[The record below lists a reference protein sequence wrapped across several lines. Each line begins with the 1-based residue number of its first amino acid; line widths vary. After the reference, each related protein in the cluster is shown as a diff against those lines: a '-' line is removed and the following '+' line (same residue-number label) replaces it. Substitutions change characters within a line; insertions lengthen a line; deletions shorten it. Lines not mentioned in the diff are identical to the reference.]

1 MVGLSTARSIL
12 IRRSEG
18 CNQAIAKRVGMIRK
32 GWFVQVSLLEGLERA
47 ARRTADRGFAR
58 SKNMLLALN
67 FRWLVSGAQL

>member
-32 GWFVQVSLLEGLERA
+32 GWFEKHIPQGLKALKRGRGGTAEALRFQDRILTQVL
-47 ARRTADRGFAR
+47 
-58 SKNMLLALN
+58 
-67 FRWLVSGAQL
+67 